1 MSFSSRGMTLVE
13 VLVATSILS
22 LITLASAASFAMF
35 SQTYEIVRS
44 QGSETAQLREVE
56 RFIRQSLTDA
66 MSDGDFFRG
75 EEDRIEWIAP
85 LDRIGGA
92 GGLQAMRIEHTGD
105 ALVLSLAPWNK
116 SVGAE
121 QTVWGEEIENFT
133 LLTEVEAATFRY
145 QKSTSDGWL
154 AVWDDTEAGGQS
166 TLPLTV
172 AIGLSHRGRPLP
184 PIIIALD
191 QADPAR
197 RRDL

>member
-22 LITLASAASFAMF
+22 LITLASAASFTMF
-35 SQTYEIVRS
+35 SKTYEMVRS

-75 EEDRIEWIAP
+75 REDRIEWIAP

-116 SVGAE
+116 LMVAE
-121 QTVWGEEIENFT
+121 KAVWGRNREFHTFNRGRSSD
-133 LLTEVEAATFRY
+133 FRY